1 MADFYD
7 ARGNTYFVASP
18 EEIGRFAEIPRT
30 AAEAARSRGQWAV
43 RAIER
48 ICGRLNASC
57 TPAGA
62 TSAPAGDPASPPQQA
77 RNERLPGA
85 PEGKKFLSDG
95 LLVGPFPDENAFG
108 MLIVNTD
115 GTLAERSGNGL
126 TIFSQFLVDTGQAN
140 RTNAFVVRIYKPQAP
155 LVEARIEAAV
165 RDGRNGFW
173 IDMGVP
179 TYGLSAV
186 DASPEHVGVSE
197 FEGHGTFRVFDLEQI
212 EASWSCSQF
221 VNVGNP
227 HCVTFLKNHSLLPSM
242 EQIGSPNWMPRLTA
256 IANSTESDGVRGEGR
271 PCKHGINLQWAALL
285 GPDNIAARVFE
296 RGEGP
301 TLSSG
306 TSATAVASAA
316 RSLGLLGAKTVI
328 VVTPGGVAPI
338 RFDESD
344 GILKR
349 VMLFGEARR
358 TNPR

>member
-1 MADFYD
+1 MAEFYD

-30 AAEAARSRGQWAV
+30 AAKAAMSRGQWAV

-48 ICGRLNASC
+48 ICGRVNASC

-62 TSAPAGDPASPPQQA
+62 TSAPAGDPA
-77 RNERLPGA
+77 
-85 PEGKKFLSDG
+85 EGKRFLSDG

-108 MLIVNTD
+108 MVIVNTD

-126 TIFSQFLVDTGQAN
+126 TIFSQFLVDTGKAN
-140 RTNAFVVRIYKPQAP
+140 RTDAFVVRIYKPPTP

-197 FEGHGTFRVFDLEQI
+197 FEGHGTLRVFDLERI

-227 HCVTFLKNHSLLPSM
+227 HCVTFLKDHSLLPSM
-242 EQIGSPNWMPRLTA
+242 EQIGSQNWMPRLTA

-271 PCKHGINLQWAALL
+271 PCKNGINLQWAALL
-285 GPDNIAARVFE
+285 GPDSIAARVFE

-306 TSATAVASAA
+306 SSATAVASAA
-316 RSLGLLGAKTVI
+316 RALGLLGAKTVN
-328 VVTPGGVAPI
+328 VVMPGGVAPI

-349 VMLFGEARR
+349 VMLFGEAQR
-358 TNPR
+358 TNPS

>member
-18 EEIGRFAEIPRT
+18 EEIGRFTEIPRT
-30 AAEAARSRGQWAV
+30 AAEAARSRAQWAV
-43 RAIER
+43 RAVER
-48 ICGRLNASC
+48 ICGRPNAS
-57 TPAGA
+57 A
-62 TSAPAGDPASPPQQA
+62 
-77 RNERLPGA
+77 
-85 PEGKKFLSDG
+85 GKKFLSDG
-95 LLVGPFPDENAFG
+95 LLVGPFPEEHPANAFG

-126 TIFSQFLVDTGQAN
+126 TIFSQFLVDSGRAN
-140 RTNAFVVRIYKPQAP
+140 RTDAFVVRIYKPPAS

-173 IDMGVP
+173 IDMGLP
-179 TYGLSAV
+179 TCGPSAV
-186 DASPEHVGVSE
+186 GASPEHVGVSD
-197 FEGHGTFRVFDLEQI
+197 FAGHSTFRVFALEQV
-212 EASWSCSQF
+212 EASWTCSQF

-227 HCVTFLKNHSLLPSM
+227 HCVTFLKDPSLLPSM
-242 EQIGSPNWMPRLTA
+242 EQIGSPDWLPRLAA
-256 IANSTESDGVRGEGR
+256 IANSTESDGIPGEGR
-271 PCKHGINLQWAALL
+271 PCKNGINLQWASVLA
-285 GPDNIAARVFE
+285 PDSIAARVFE

-316 RSLGLLGAKTVI
+316 RSLGLLGAKTVN
-328 VVTPGGVAPI
+328 VVMPGGVAPV

-344 GILKR
+344 GILQR
-349 VMLFGEARR
+349 VMLFGEAQR